1 MVLMFLLLTALCRSS
16 PVRGLAGEGVVRRHV
31 PYKGLPCAPVGPTEY

>member
-16 PVRGLAGEGVVRRHV
+16 PVRGLAGEEVVRM
-31 PYKGLPCAPVGPTEY
+31 PYKGLPSAPVGPTEY